1 MHPKLIMTARIMTV
15 NCFTDLNRGKE
26 FPALQL
32 LFVKNIF
39 FTSLGLNYVIMMSY
53 LSLSPLS
60 FTFLSGF
67 EPEFQ
72 SLVSAWITLMIVV
85 VLVCFIVSEITRN
98 YSQVDKLWSL
108 VPLAYGWITVAAYP
122 SPRLFLMAALVT
134 IWGLRLSYNFYR
146 KGGYSIIPWKGE
158 EDYRWQVL
166 RETSAL
172 NGRLRFG
179 LFNLLFISLYQN
191 LLILLFSTPLLM
203 AALYHDTPLGATDLI
218 AAALMLIFIIT
229 ETIADNQQYRFQQA
243 KRNMEAGQR
252 EQGGSFQKGFLT
264 DGLWKHVR
272 HPNFASEQAI
282 WISFYLFSVT
292 ASGQWINF
300 TLIGPVLL
308 VILFIG
314 SSVMTEKI
322 SSSKYPDY
330 STYQKEVPKFIP
342 RLFRRK

>member
-1 MHPKLIMTARIMTV
+1 M
-15 NCFTDLNRGKE
+15 
-26 FPALQL
+26 
-32 LFVKNIF
+32 
-39 FTSLGLNYVIMMSY
+39 SL
-53 LSLSPLS
+53 LSLSPLT

-67 EPEFQ
+67 DPEFQ
-72 SLVSAWITLMIVV
+72 SLVSSWISMMIVA

-108 VPLAYGWITVAAYP
+108 LPLGYGWITFAAYP
-122 SPRLFLMAALVT
+122 SPRLFLMATLVT

-146 KGGYSIIPWKGE
+146 KGGYNIIPWKGE
-158 EDYRWQVL
+158 EDYRWQIL
-166 RETSAL
+166 RETSVL

-179 LFNLLFISLYQN
+179 VFNLLFISLYQN

-203 AALYHDTPLGATDLI
+203 AALYSDTPLGATDLI
-218 AAALMLIFIIT
+218 AAALMLLFIIT
-229 ETIADNQQYRFQQA
+229 ESIADNQQFRFQRA
-243 KRNMEAGQR
+243 KRNMEDSQEVYA
-252 EQGGSFQKGFLT
+252 ESLQKGFLT
-264 DGLWKHVR
+264 EGLWKHVR

-314 SSVMTEKI
+314 SSIMTEKI
-322 SSSKYPDY
+322 SSGKYPHY

-342 RLFRRK
+342 RLFKRK